1 MMNRIFVYIFATA
14 ALLTACTSDKVLE
27 EIEDITGSTDA
38 MRFTGVNMEEEQVHN
53 SRASSPLT
61 TGFLVSTY
69 KAYHDPAGKQQ
80 TVMQDYRV
88 DYRVDGWN
96 NNSLWE
102 YAGVQGF
109 HEQQYTK
116 FWDYANFPYRFHAI
130 APCPANLEGYTL
142 GDASLKINAP
152 YYYQTCV
159 DGLVSTRDAAQQL
172 TDAPAEPHLVA
183 QVQRNKNGTDRDIF
197 NGRDINT
204 ASTTRN
210 RDVWMPFHHVNAK
223 IRFGIYSTFEWTT
236 YNRLYIEDLTIRVT
250 SHDFVTTAQG
260 YQADCNIPEGNYSW
274 RNHDGFYGTTK
285 IDAPTDFTTPLFTFS
300 GGESVE
306 GNDLR
311 DHQGQS
317 SAYMFLCPDGFMQIP
332 QKEVKMSVSF
342 KLKDEDGDLFKEYT
356 DVPIE
361 VHLPD
366 GSIEPLHTWQSGY
379 LHTYYLV
386 LGGLPD
392 KLQIFFTATLSEWED
407 VTGQLETDLEK

>member
-1 MMNRIFVYIFATA
+1 MNRILTYFVAAF
-14 ALLTACTSDKVLE
+14 ALLTACTSEKELE
-27 EIEDITGSTDA
+27 EVEDISGSTDA
-38 MRFTGVNMEEEQVHN
+38 MRFTGTSTEEEEVHN
-53 SRASSPLT
+53 SRASRPLT
-61 TGFLVSTY
+61 TGFAVSAY
-69 KAYHDPAGKQQ
+69 KAYLDPAGKQQ
-80 TVMQDYRV
+80 IVMQDYRV

-109 HEQQYTK
+109 TEKQYTK

-130 APCPANLEGYTL
+130 APCPERQTDFVLSDQAL
-142 GDASLKINAP
+142 DIKVP

-172 TDAPAEPHLVA
+172 TAAAAEPHLIA
-183 QVQRNKNGTDRDIF
+183 QVQRATDGTDKDIF
-197 NGRDINT
+197 NARAINT
-204 ASTTRN
+204 ATTIRN

-236 YNRLYIEDLTIRVT
+236 YNRLYVEDLVVNVT
-250 SHDFVTTAQG
+250 SPNFVTTAAG
-260 YQADCNIPEGNYSW
+260 YKTDGTASW
-274 RNHDGFYGTTK
+274 RNDNGFYGTTS
-285 IDAPTDFTTPLFTFS
+285 IATAAEHTTPLFAFS

-317 SAYMFLCPDGFMQIP
+317 SAYMLLCTDGFVQIP
-332 QKEVKMSVSF
+332 QKNVQMSVSF
-342 KLKDEDGDLFKEYT
+342 KLMDESHNVFKEYV

-361 VHLPD
+361 VRIPD
-366 GSIEPLHTWQSGY
+366 GSLEPLHTWQSGY

-392 KLQIFFTATLSEWED
+392 KLEVFFTATLSEWED
-407 VTGQLETDLEK
+407 ITGQLETDLEK